1 MLHCFIICL
10 GHHCPLHP
18 VVCRAAANFRHLCLS
33 VASLVTDPKVFCL
46 VLSLLSTALLHDV
59 LGLPP
64 FSCLL
69 GPVHSFSSFVIFSG
83 QKYSKYSAQACGVKW
98 SQFEE
103 VCLYNSPT
111 FWSIQESRHNT
122 ALVKLQLGACAL
134 FCRPLDVDRSALC
147 VPLFTALWRHHAAQ
161 VCEVVFGVVFNL
173 WSQLEQSFPY

>member
-1 MLHCFIICL
+1 M
-10 GHHCPLHP
+10 
-18 VVCRAAANFRHLCLS
+18 VCRAAANFLHLCLS
-33 VASLVTDPKVFCL
+33 VASLVTDPQVFCMA
-46 VLSLLSTALLHDV
+46 LSLLSTALLYDV
-59 LGLPP
+59 LCLPLSRA
-64 FSCLL
+64 FL
-69 GPVHSFSSFVIFSG
+69 GPVQSFSSFVIFSG
-83 QKYSKYSAQACGVKW
+83 QKYSKYSAQSCGVKW
-98 SQFEE
+98 SQFGE

-147 VPLFTALWRHHAAQ
+147 VPLFTTLWRYHAAQ